1 MNKHHLRP
9 SLSAKDPN
17 TAPERT
23 APMVNDAVMISC
35 SEYVRYFPPRSVP
48 MRGRALPMTPVS

>member
-1 MNKHHLRP
+1 MNKHHFRP
-9 SLSAKDPN
+9 NLSARAPS

-23 APMVNDAVMISC
+23 APIVKDAVMISC

-48 MRGRALPMTPVS
+48 MSGKALPMTPVS